1 MAVLDIVLH
10 PDPILREQCVE
21 VKEITPV
28 IRQLLDAMAATMYDA
43 PGVGLAAPQVGSL
56 HRLIVADVGDDDE
69 TGKKAQLYK
78 LVNPVITLKEG
89 QLDSE
94 EGCLSLPDIRE
105 TVKRYSRVVVE
116 ALDENGK
123 PITVDAEGFLAVCL
137 QHEIDHLNGVLFIDY
152 LSKLKKTLVL
162 AKLRK
167 QIR

>member
-28 IRQLLDAMAATMYDA
+28 IRELLDAMAQTMYDA
-43 PGVGLAAPQVGSL
+43 PGVGLAAPQIGSL
-56 HRLIVADVGDDDE
+56 HRLIVADIGDDDE
-69 TGKKAQLYK
+69 TGKKAHLYK
-78 LVNPVITLKEG
+78 LVNPVITHKEG
-89 QLDSE
+89 QIDSE

-105 TVKRYSRVVVE
+105 TIKRYSRVVVE

-123 PITVDAEGFLAVCL
+123 PITVDAEGFLAICL

-162 AKLRK
+162 NKLRK
-167 QIR
+167 QQR

>member
-21 VKEITPV
+21 VKEVTPV
-28 IRQLLDAMAATMYDA
+28 IRQLLDAMAETMYDA

-56 HRLIVADVGDDDE
+56 HRVIVADIGDDEE
-69 TGKKAQLYK
+69 TGKKAKLYK
-78 LVNPVITLKEG
+78 LINPVIVHKEG

-105 TVKRYSRVVVE
+105 TIKRYSHVVVE

-123 PITVDAEGFLAVCL
+123 PTTVDAHGFLAVCL

-162 AKLRK
+162 SKLRK
-167 QIR
+167 QQR